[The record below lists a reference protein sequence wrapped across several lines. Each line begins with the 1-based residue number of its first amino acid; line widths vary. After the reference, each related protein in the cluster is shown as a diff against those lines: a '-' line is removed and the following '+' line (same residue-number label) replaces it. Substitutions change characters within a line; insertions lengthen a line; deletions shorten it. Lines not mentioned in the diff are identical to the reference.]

1 MRVPCFY
8 KFSPNPWSWGFIG
21 RVQCTFRPQSLNCSS
36 IMMNPPLCGPGSH
49 GVHTQGSD
57 WQVGCAPGPIPS
69 HRVKALLD
77 PHLSLLDLLHPFL
90 LQSQPGHR
98 FTSQLL
104 LLTCPDHCLTGT
116 PVPCCQ
122 MRSAT
127 TTTEGT
133 VAPLELFSAQP
144 VQPDMA
150 LLPLFPTCPPFCG
163 WSDLSEIETNH
174 TTCLQKATR
183 HQHYPCPEA

>member
-122 MRSAT
+122 MRSAFFKCHNHHRGNSSTPGVIQCPACT
-127 TTTEGT
+127 TRHGT
-133 VAPLELFSAQP
+133 LAPLPNLSS
-144 VQPDMA
+144 
-150 LLPLFPTCPPFCG
+150 LLWL
-163 WSDLSEIETNH
+163 E
-174 TTCLQKATR
+174 
-183 HQHYPCPEA
+183 